1 MIKLSSNVKL
11 KCGKEMEWVSLKKKK
26 VSVICLVLL
35 MLFVTGCTK
44 KSESTISTTT
54 TKEVTQSTKLKPSDS
69 TDATKT
75 TVETSSNQSSVSSET
90 QTTTNTESMQSN
102 TDQTTQVITRHYTE
116 AEKQAITTAFSD
128 WAENRAAIGG
138 MALNDAYF
146 DHGASGLGDWYA
158 VTENGQRL
166 LVQRQDPNINISP
179 DAYIGEALGGVVF
192 YTSKNGAVGY
202 SNEINDPNNQP
213 STAAGFSKVA
223 NLEKP
228 IVKYLLGSNG
238 VVYEFQSSGA
248 FSDGFY
254 ETSDQGDF
262 NYWPTTQVPFKVSE
276 DAAAQE
282 TLQTILAQ
290 YNQ

>member
-1 MIKLSSNVKL
+1 MNMKRNRALIFSCLL
-11 KCGKEMEWVSLKKKK
+11 TTSL
-26 VSVICLVLL
+26 LA
-35 MLFVTGCTK
+35 GCQK
-44 KSESTISTTT
+44 NEESTIGSTN
-54 TKEVTQSTKLKPSDS
+54 TKEMS
-69 TDATKT
+69 
-75 TVETSSNQSSVSSET
+75 
-90 QTTTNTESMQSN
+90 QTTTSTISISTSRTISSTTKATSSSTQSSTVNQATEETVSPSSEASAKRQ
-102 TDQTTQVITRHYTE
+102 YTND
-116 AEKQAITTAFSD
+116 EKQAIATAFSD

-146 DHGASGLGDWYA
+146 DHGASGVGDWYA
-158 VTENGQRL
+158 VVDNGQRL
-166 LVQRQDPNINISP
+166 LVQRQDPNINVSQ

-192 YTSKNGAVGY
+192 YTSKNGTVGY
-202 SNEINDPNNQP
+202 SNELNDPKNQP
-213 STAAGFSKVA
+213 SLAAGFSQVA
-223 NLEKP
+223 NLDKP

-238 VVYEFQSSGA
+238 VVYEFQSSGS

-262 NYWPTTQVPFKVSE
+262 NYWPTTQVPFKISE